1 MSAFNS
7 IILRFRDLSTPAGTT
22 TVSEHKSIIAKRGY
36 VWWGWWHKQGE
47 TVPEQAFRNILGEI
61 QRSKGY
67 EIYLFDSGKYKLYRA
82 RLVDIKWDN
91 KLTPI
96 ATPEREATPNYYGD
110 AHYLAWFKLDRIED
124 VDLPET
130 ELQNWS
136 YVRTDEFFE
145 TKKSIFDAFYDKQLT
160 SFTELRN
167 QDRTIWFIRPKET
180 TDAVHEIHV
189 YDRSKAV
196 PSNFSEQIVQLHT
209 PNLLW
214 ISDPHF
220 SDSNHDFPRKP
231 QLSKTNLS
239 EAIRRD
245 LVERCKITSVG
256 GLLIS
261 GDLTWKA
268 IREEFSWAT
277 GFIDDVKSWAKL
289 TASQILVCPG
299 NHDLAFSDE
308 PWTKGTPATQ
318 TVEKSVAEY
327 KRFYEQ
333 LYEVKPTTYL
343 ASGRRFWFPD
353 GGMVDIA
360 SLNSSVLQQL
370 PGAFQGQGFLG
381 MPQLTETAEAMKWS
395 GDHSRVKAFRLCM
408 LHHHVV
414 PIMHREHPSVDI
426 AASVVHDAGAL
437 MRWLV
442 ENQIDLVLHGHMHL
456 PALVKEKRALDYPNQ
471 EKWHEIAIAAL
482 GSSGVSASHRPNE
495 PNSYGLI
502 EFTRDGVRLT
512 VRKISADDAIP
523 NDQRLVYS
531 AMVSYKQT

>member
-1 MSAFNS
+1 MSAFTS

-22 TVSEHKSIIAKRGY
+22 TVSEHKKIISERGY
-36 VWWGWWHKQGE
+36 VWWGWWHKQAE

-61 QRSKGY
+61 ERTGRYQ
-67 EIYLFDSGKYKLYRA
+67 IYLFDSGKYQLRRA
-82 RLVDIKWDN
+82 RIVEIKWDT
-91 KLTPI
+91 KLRPI

-110 AHYLAWFKLDRIED
+110 SHYLAWFKLDHIED
-124 VDLPET
+124 VSLTAT

-136 YVRTDEFFE
+136 YVRMDEFFE
-145 TKKSIFDAFYDKQLT
+145 AKKSIFDAFYSKQLT

-180 TDAVHEIHV
+180 MDAVHEIHV
-189 YDRSKAV
+189 YDRSKTA

-214 ISDPHF
+214 VSDPHF
-220 SDSNHDFPRKP
+220 SDSNHDFPREP
-231 QLSKTNLS
+231 GVSRTNLS

-245 LVERCKITSVG
+245 LECTGVTNVG

-261 GDLTWKA
+261 GDVTWKGTQ
-268 IREEFSWAT
+268 EEFSWAAR
-277 GFIDDVKSWAKL
+277 FIDDVKSWAKL

-308 PWTKGTPATQ
+308 PWTKGSPATE
-318 TVEKSVAEY
+318 TGEKSVAEY

-343 ASGRRFWFPD
+343 ACGRRFWVPD
-353 GGMVDIA
+353 GGIVDVA
-360 SLNSSVLQQL
+360 SLNTSVLQQL
-370 PGAFQGQGFLG
+370 PSAFQGQGFLG

-395 GDHSRVKAFRLCM
+395 GDRSKAKAFRICM

-414 PIMHREHPSVDI
+414 PIIHREHPQLDV

-442 ENQIDLVLHGHMHL
+442 ENEIDLVLHGHMHF
-456 PALVKEKRALDYPNQ
+456 PALVKERRALDYPKQ
-471 EKWHEIAIAAL
+471 EKWHETTIAAL
-482 GSSGVSASHRPNE
+482 GSCGVSASHRPNE
-495 PNSYGLI
+495 PNSYGLV
-502 EFTRDGVRLT
+502 EFIRDGVRLT

-523 NDQRLVYS
+523 KEQRLVHQ
-531 AMVSYKQT
+531 AMVSYKQS